1 MILTRYTISS
11 IYHLGAYNSLMSL
24 HQMTKDSYDPKFK
37 EQVVFQKDLDVALS
51 YFKEAYHPIAR
62 FYQVYD
68 WV

>member
-1 MILTRYTISS
+1 
-11 IYHLGAYNSLMSL
+11 MSL